1 MMCKSK
7 VFLHW
12 WNSRKHGVGEKGCRE
27 IARNKMLR
35 SSIQKSYFFSQI
47 TKSFMGK
54 MSWFG
59 KEEEAAP
66 PDNNNNNNKKKSP
79 SQILNSITPRETWL
93 VLCWVKTFSWNSET
107 SNPGTGTR
115 AWADASKCLSF
126 YWLSKCISAESSS
139 EASHF
144 NEMWNTKINSWLNW

>member
-1 MMCKSK
+1 M
-7 VFLHW
+7 
-12 WNSRKHGVGEKGCRE
+12 GEKGCRE

-66 PDNNNNNNKKKSP
+66 PDNNNNNNNKKSP
-79 SQILNSITPRETWL
+79 SQILNSIIPRET
-93 VLCWVKTFSWNSET
+93 
-107 SNPGTGTR
+107 
-115 AWADASKCLSF
+115 
-126 YWLSKCISAESSS
+126 
-139 EASHF
+139 
-144 NEMWNTKINSWLNW
+144 

>member
-12 WNSRKHGVGEKGCRE
+12 WNSRKHGVGEKSCRE

-35 SSIQKSYFFSQI
+35 SSIQKSCFSSQI
-47 TKSFMGK
+47 TKSFMRK

-59 KEEEAAP
+59 KEKEATP
-66 PDNNNNNNKKKSP
+66 PDNNNNNNKKSP
-79 SQILNSITPRETWL
+79 SRILNTIIPRETRL
-93 VLCWVKTFSWNSET
+93 VLCSVKTFSWNSET
-107 SNPGTGTR
+107 SNPGTGTG

-126 YWLSKCISAESSS
+126 YWLGKCIAAESSS
-139 EASHF
+139 EASLF
-144 NEMWNTKINSWLNW
+144 NEMWITKINSWLNW